1 MQEQWRMTP
10 RFLVQTSGRKMQSHS
25 EMPKTGRVICLFLA
39 TQHVRSSSPTWDQ
52 IHAPC
57 IGSMAPQLLDCL
69 GHFIRFWNRAIMHK
83 YPQSMGYKK
92 EKGATEDEM
101 VWWHHRLNGHESE
114 QALGVGDRQ
123 RQHWCAAVHGVAK
136 SWTRLSNWT
145 TNLWKESLQDKRV
158 QSEESTNFIFF
169 STLFEANLHYNT
181 INVKFCM
188 LSSSF
193 PGGSEGKES
202 ACNAGDLGWIP
213 GLGRSPGEGNGSPLQ
228 CSCLENPH
236 GQRSLAGYSP

>member
-10 RFLVQTSGRKMQSHS
+10 RFLVQTSRRKMQSHS

-57 IGSMAPQLLDCL
+57 IGSMEPQLLDCL
-69 GHFIRFWNRAIMHK
+69 GHFIRFWNRATMHK

-114 QALGVGDRQ
+114 QALGVGDGQ
-123 RQHWCAAVHGVAK
+123 GQHWCAAVHGVTK

-158 QSEESTNFIFF
+158 QTVQ
-169 STLFEANLHYNT
+169 A
-181 INVKFCM
+181 
-188 LSSSF
+188 SSF
-193 PGGSEGKES
+193 SQLYLKPIFTITQLMLNFVCLVLASLVALKVKNPPAMQETWVGS
-202 ACNAGDLGWIP
+202 LGWEDPLEKGMATHFSVLAWRIP
-213 GLGRSPGEGNGSPLQ
+213 TDRG
-228 CSCLENPH
+228 
-236 GQRSLAGYSP
+236 A